1 MLRTRFSR
9 SRCCCSCAAAAAS
22 VLACGFV
29 TVETILLRRYYVP
42 FFIELGSRSTSR
54 AAQPTQPAPGVT
66 RQARNLGFTRLFER
80 TRFLIH
86 DRDSKFSAA
95 FDEVFRGEDIKVI
108 HTPVRASRTNACAE
122 RFVCPVRAQCLDW
135 LLIPGRRRPP
145 RTCAPPVAS
154 TATPSG
160 RTEHSPSSHL
170 QIATS
175 ASSPPRTR
183 SSGMTS
189 SAD

>member
-1 MLRTRFSR
+1 MLLLSLLRG
-9 SRCCCSCAAAAAS
+9 RCGERPGVRLRYRRDDLTAPLLRS
-22 VLACGFV
+22 VLH
-29 TVETILLRRYYVP
+29 
-42 FFIELGSRSTSR
+42 R
-54 AAQPTQPAPGVT
+54 ARKPVHLAGGTTDPTGPGVT

-80 TRFLIH
+80 TLFLIH

-108 HTPVRASRTNACAE
+108 HTPVRASRANACAE
-122 RFVCPVRAQCLDW
+122 RFVCPVRAECLDW